1 MSPIFSKSGKRA
13 GGRRRRQGPPA
24 RFPDLE
30 KIGDIYVC
38 QNNFFV
44 LLMCYTAFLRVTK
57 TDTQRD
63 DRYPAPIFLI
73 GSCTATQLSAR
84 PSTAHMSKLSFRLTT
99 L

>member
-1 MSPIFSKSGKRA
+1 MSPIFSKSSA
-13 GGRRRRQGPPA
+13 ANSRRRRQGPPA

-38 QNNFFV
+38 QNNFHV

-63 DRYPAPIFLI
+63 DRYPAPLFLI
-73 GSCTATQLSAR
+73 GSFTETV
-84 PSTAHMSKLSFRLTT
+84 LT
-99 L
+99 

>member
-13 GGRRRRQGPPA
+13 GGLWRRRRGPPA

-38 QNNFFV
+38 QNNFHA
-44 LLMCYTAFLRVTK
+44 LLICHTAFLRVTT

-63 DRYPAPIFLI
+63 DRYHAPRFLI
-73 GSCTATQLSAR
+73 GSFTATCIQY
-84 PSTAHMSKLSFRLTT
+84 SF
-99 L
+99 

>member
-1 MSPIFSKSGKRA
+1 MKYKCLQFFLSPESGQA
-13 GGRRRRQGPPA
+13 ANGRRRRQGPPA

-38 QNNFFV
+38 QNNFHV

-63 DRYPAPIFLI
+63 DRYPAPLFLI
-73 GSCTATQLSAR
+73 GSFTATLGSSPVR
-84 PSTAHMSKLSFRLTT
+84 FISNEI
-99 L
+99 